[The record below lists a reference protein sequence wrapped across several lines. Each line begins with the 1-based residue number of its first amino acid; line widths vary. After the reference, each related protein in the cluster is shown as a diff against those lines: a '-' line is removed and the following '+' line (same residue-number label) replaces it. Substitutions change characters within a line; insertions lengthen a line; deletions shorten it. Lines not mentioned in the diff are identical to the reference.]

1 MCECHHHTQHAGSM
15 LSTTGFDFLAMGEWG
30 IVLALFV
37 TGFLGSFTH
46 CIGMCGP
53 FALSISEM
61 RLMSLGR
68 GKLQQRQK
76 LKALFATPYYL
87 GKAVTYTLL
96 GALFYL
102 ASEILKNIPGIN
114 YVAFVLLSFVVAAF
128 VMMGVNAS
136 VNLGGNLGL
145 KFTWLIKVIE
155 KQTKAIGSQFGI
167 RGFATGMVL
176 GLIPCG
182 LVVASIAQAASYAS
196 NLPIM
201 MLAVFAFGIATIP
214 GLFLVALFG
223 GVVLSSSSKK
233 IFQILYAL
241 VMFYNAYILVVYALK
256 LV

>member
-1 MCECHHHTQHAGSM
+1 MCECEQHSEQANSMINAG
-15 LSTTGFDFLAMGEWG
+15 GFDFMALGEWG

-61 RLMSLGR
+61 RLMSLGS
-68 GKLQQRQK
+68 GKVKQSQK
-76 LKALFATPYYL
+76 LMALFATPYYL

-102 ASEILKNIPGIN
+102 ASEVLKGIPGMN
-114 YVAFVLLSFVVAAF
+114 YLAFILLSMVVVAFIVMGINSSVSLGSF
-128 VMMGVNAS
+128 
-136 VNLGGNLGL
+136 
-145 KFTWLIKVIE
+145 KFTWLTKMIE
-155 KQTKAIGSQFGI
+155 KNTKAIGGQFGI
-167 RGFATGMVL
+167 KGFATGMVL

-182 LVVASIAQAASYAS
+182 LVVASITQAASYAES
-196 NLPIM
+196 LPIM

-223 GVVLSSSSKK
+223 GVVLNSASKK
-233 IFQILYAL
+233 IFQVLYAI
-241 VMFYNAYILVVYALK
+241 VMFYNAYILIVYALK
-256 LV
+256 LL